1 MNNVSVFNFNQNEV
15 RTIVKEDGEI
25 WFVAP
30 DVATVLGYRNA
41 PDMVRNLD
49 VDEAD
54 THNLRIRSENGVLQD
69 RQVSIIN
76 ESGLYSATLKSRK
89 PEAKQFKKW
98 VTSDVL
104 PSIRKNGGYIVG
116 QEVDSPEILMAKAL
130 QVANNILES
139 KTKELAAA
147 KSKVELLEPK
157 AQALET
163 IANTDGTYT
172 IRECAKTINI
182 GERKLISLLIDK
194 KWIYRE
200 EHGRLQPYSTKRE
213 AGIFINRPSP
223 VIINKNTGEE
233 KVHLHMRIT
242 AYGLTKIT
250 ELVNSCKHNGGFAA

>member
-25 WFVAP
+25 WFVLS
-30 DVATVLGYRNA
+30 DVCNVLEIGNPSDAARRLDNDEVTLDIIEGNHR
-41 PDMVRNLD
+41 PTNL
-49 VDEAD
+49 V
-54 THNLRIRSENGVLQD
+54 
-69 RQVSIIN
+69 N
-76 ESGLYSATLKSRK
+76 ESGLYSLVLTSRK

-250 ELVNSCKHNGGFAA
+250 ELVNSCKHKGGDAA

>member
-1 MNNVSVFNFNQNEV
+1 MNNVSVFNFNQKEV

-25 WFVAP
+25 WFVLS
-30 DVATVLGYRNA
+30 DVCNVLEIGNVSMAASRLDA
-41 PDMVRNLD
+41 EEITLSTIEGSHRPTNL
-49 VDEAD
+49 V
-54 THNLRIRSENGVLQD
+54 
-69 RQVSIIN
+69 N
-76 ESGLYSATLKSRK
+76 ESGLYSLVLTSRK

-139 KTKELAAA
+139 KTKELEAA

>member
-25 WFVAP
+25 WFVLS
-30 DVATVLGYRNA
+30 DVCNVLEIGNPSDAARRLDNDEVTLDIIEGNHR
-41 PDMVRNLD
+41 PTNL
-49 VDEAD
+49 V
-54 THNLRIRSENGVLQD
+54 
-69 RQVSIIN
+69 N
-76 ESGLYSATLKSRK
+76 ESGLYSLVLTSRK

-172 IRECAKTINI
+172 IRE
-182 GERKLISLLIDK
+182 
-194 KWIYRE
+194 
-200 EHGRLQPYSTKRE
+200 
-213 AGIFINRPSP
+213 
-223 VIINKNTGEE
+223 
-233 KVHLHMRIT
+233 
-242 AYGLTKIT
+242 
-250 ELVNSCKHNGGFAA
+250 

>member
-1 MNNVSVFNFNQNEV
+1 MNNVSVFNFNQKEV

-25 WFVAP
+25 WFVLS
-30 DVATVLGYRNA
+30 DVCNVLEIGNVSMAASRLDA
-41 PDMVRNLD
+41 EEITLSTIEGSHRPTNL
-49 VDEAD
+49 V
-54 THNLRIRSENGVLQD
+54 
-69 RQVSIIN
+69 N
-76 ESGLYSATLKSRK
+76 ESGLYSLVLTSRK

-116 QEVDSPEILMAKAL
+116 QEVDSPEILIAKAL

-139 KTKELAAA
+139 KTKELEAA

>member
-25 WFVAP
+25 WFVAS
-30 DVATVLGYRNA
+30 DVATVLEYSVASAMIRH
-41 PDMVRNLD
+41 LD
-49 VDEAD
+49 EDEK
-54 THNLRIRSENGVLQD
+54 GVSIVHTLGGEQE
-69 RQVSIIN
+69 VSIIS

-98 VTSDVL
+98 ITSDVL

-116 QEVDSPEILMAKAL
+116 QEVNSPEILMAKAL

-172 IRECAKTINI
+172 IRECAKTIGI

-250 ELVNSCKHNGGFAA
+250 ELVNSCKHKGGDAA

>member
-25 WFVAP
+25 WFVLS
-30 DVATVLGYRNA
+30 DVCSVLEIGNPSDAARRLDNDEVTLDIIEGNHR
-41 PDMVRNLD
+41 PTNL
-49 VDEAD
+49 V
-54 THNLRIRSENGVLQD
+54 
-69 RQVSIIN
+69 N
-76 ESGLYSATLKSRK
+76 ESGLYSLVLTSRK

-104 PSIRKNGGYIVG
+104 PSIRKNGGYISG
-116 QEVDSPEILMAKAL
+116 QENDDPEIIMAKAL

-172 IRECAKTINI
+172 IRECAKTIGI

-250 ELVNSCKHNGGFAA
+250 ELVNSCKHKGGDAA

>member
-1 MNNVSVFNFNQNEV
+1 MNNVAVFNFNQKEV

-25 WFVAP
+25 WFVLS
-30 DVATVLGYRNA
+30 DVCNVLEIGNVSMAASRLDA
-41 PDMVRNLD
+41 EEITLSTIEGSHRPTNL
-49 VDEAD
+49 V
-54 THNLRIRSENGVLQD
+54 
-69 RQVSIIN
+69 N
-76 ESGLYSATLKSRK
+76 ESGLYSLVLTSRK

-139 KTKELAAA
+139 KTKELEAA

>member
-25 WFVAP
+25 WFVLS
-30 DVATVLGYRNA
+30 DVCNVLEIGNPSDAARRLDNDEVTLDIIEGNHR
-41 PDMVRNLD
+41 PTNL
-49 VDEAD
+49 V
-54 THNLRIRSENGVLQD
+54 
-69 RQVSIIN
+69 N
-76 ESGLYSATLKSRK
+76 ESGLYSLVLTSRK

-139 KTKELAAA
+139 KTKELEAA

-250 ELVNSCKHNGGFAA
+250 ELVNSCKHRGGDAA

>member
-1 MNNVSVFNFNQNEV
+1 MNNVSVFNFNQKEV
-15 RTIVKEDGEI
+15 RTIVKKDGEI
-25 WFVAP
+25 WFVLS
-30 DVATVLGYRNA
+30 DVCNVLEIGNVSMAASRLDA
-41 PDMVRNLD
+41 EEITLSTIEGSHRPTNL
-49 VDEAD
+49 V
-54 THNLRIRSENGVLQD
+54 
-69 RQVSIIN
+69 N
-76 ESGLYSATLKSRK
+76 ESGLYSLVLTSRK
-89 PEAKQFKKW
+89 PEARQFKKW

-116 QEVDSPEILMAKAL
+116 QEVDSPELLMAKAL

-139 KTKELAAA
+139 KTKELEAA

>member
-1 MNNVSVFNFNQNEV
+1 MNNVAVFNFNQKEV

-25 WFVAP
+25 WFVLS
-30 DVATVLGYRNA
+30 DVCNVLEIGNVSMAASRLDA
-41 PDMVRNLD
+41 EEITLSTIEGSHRPTNL
-49 VDEAD
+49 V
-54 THNLRIRSENGVLQD
+54 
-69 RQVSIIN
+69 N
-76 ESGLYSATLKSRK
+76 ESGLYSLVLTSRK

-139 KTKELAAA
+139 KTKELEAA

-157 AQALET
+157 VQALET

>member
-25 WFVAP
+25 WFVLS
-30 DVATVLGYRNA
+30 DVCNVLEIGNPSDAARRLDNDEVTLDIIEGNHR
-41 PDMVRNLD
+41 PTNL
-49 VDEAD
+49 V
-54 THNLRIRSENGVLQD
+54 
-69 RQVSIIN
+69 N
-76 ESGLYSATLKSRK
+76 ESGLYSLVLTSRK

-139 KTKELAAA
+139 KTKELEAA

-194 KWIYRE
+194 N
-200 EHGRLQPYSTKRE
+200 G
-213 AGIFINRPSP
+213 FIEKSMDVYNRTQQNERQEYLS
-223 VIINKNTGEE
+223 IA
-233 KVHLHMRIT
+233 HHQ
-242 AYGLTKIT
+242 
-250 ELVNSCKHNGGFAA
+250 

>member
-25 WFVAP
+25 WFVLS
-30 DVATVLGYRNA
+30 DVCNVLEIGNPSDAARRLDNDEVTLDTIEGNHR
-41 PDMVRNLD
+41 PTNL
-49 VDEAD
+49 V
-54 THNLRIRSENGVLQD
+54 
-69 RQVSIIN
+69 N
-76 ESGLYSATLKSRK
+76 ESGLYSLVLTSRK

-116 QEVDSPEILMAKAL
+116 QEVNSPEILMAKAL

-250 ELVNSCKHNGGFAA
+250 ELVNSCKHKGGDAA

>member
-25 WFVAP
+25 WFVLS
-30 DVATVLGYRNA
+30 DVCNVLEIGNPSDAARRLDNDEVTLDTIEGNHR
-41 PDMVRNLD
+41 PTNL
-49 VDEAD
+49 V
-54 THNLRIRSENGVLQD
+54 
-69 RQVSIIN
+69 N
-76 ESGLYSATLKSRK
+76 ESGLYSLVLTSRK

-116 QEVDSPEILMAKAL
+116 QEVNSPEILMAKAL

>member
-1 MNNVSVFNFNQNEV
+1 MNNVSVFNFNKNEV

-25 WFVAP
+25 WFVLS
-30 DVATVLGYRNA
+30 DVCNVLEIGNPSDAARRLDNDEVTLDIIEGNHR
-41 PDMVRNLD
+41 PTNL
-49 VDEAD
+49 V
-54 THNLRIRSENGVLQD
+54 
-69 RQVSIIN
+69 N
-76 ESGLYSATLKSRK
+76 ESGLYSLVLTSRK

-139 KTKELAAA
+139 KTKELEAA

-250 ELVNSCKHNGGFAA
+250 ELVNSCKHKGGDAA

>member
-1 MNNVSVFNFNQNEV
+1 MNNVSVFNFNQKEV

-25 WFVAP
+25 WFVLS
-30 DVATVLGYRNA
+30 DVCNVLEIGNVSMAASRLDA
-41 PDMVRNLD
+41 EEITLSTIEGSHRPTNL
-49 VDEAD
+49 V
-54 THNLRIRSENGVLQD
+54 
-69 RQVSIIN
+69 N
-76 ESGLYSATLKSRK
+76 ESGLYSLVLTSRK

-116 QEVDSPEILMAKAL
+116 QGVDSPEILMAKAL

-139 KTKELAAA
+139 KTKELEAA

-200 EHGRLQPYSTKRE
+200 EHGRLQLYSTKRE

>member
-1 MNNVSVFNFNQNEV
+1 MNNVSVFNFNQKEV

-25 WFVAP
+25 WFVLS
-30 DVATVLGYRNA
+30 DVCNVLEIGNA
-41 PDMVRNLD
+41 SMAASRLDAEEITLSTIEGSHRPTNL
-49 VDEAD
+49 V
-54 THNLRIRSENGVLQD
+54 
-69 RQVSIIN
+69 N
-76 ESGLYSATLKSRK
+76 ESGLYSLVLTSRK

-139 KTKELAAA
+139 KTKELEAA

>member
-1 MNNVSVFNFNQNEV
+1 MNNVAVFNFNQKEV

-25 WFVAP
+25 WFVLS
-30 DVATVLGYRNA
+30 DVCNVLEIGNA
-41 PDMVRNLD
+41 SMAASRLDAEEITLSTIEGSHRPTNL
-49 VDEAD
+49 V
-54 THNLRIRSENGVLQD
+54 
-69 RQVSIIN
+69 N
-76 ESGLYSATLKSRK
+76 ESGLYSLVLTSRK

-139 KTKELAAA
+139 KTKELEAA

>member
-1 MNNVSVFNFNQNEV
+1 MSNVSVFNFNQNEV
-15 RTIVKEDGEI
+15 RTIVKDDGEI
-25 WFVAP
+25 WFVLS
-30 DVATVLGYRNA
+30 DVCNVLEIGNPSDAARRLDNDEVTLDIIEGNHR
-41 PDMVRNLD
+41 PTNL
-49 VDEAD
+49 V
-54 THNLRIRSENGVLQD
+54 
-69 RQVSIIN
+69 N
-76 ESGLYSATLKSRK
+76 ESGLYSLVLTSRK

-139 KTKELAAA
+139 KTKELEAA

-172 IRECAKTINI
+172 IRECAKTIGI
-182 GERKLISLLIDK
+182 GERKLISLLIEK

-223 VIINKNTGEE
+223 VVLNKNTGEE
-233 KVHLHMRIT
+233 KVYLHMRIT
-242 AYGLTKIT
+242 ASGLTKIT
-250 ELVNSCKHNGGFAA
+250 ELVNSCKHKGGNAA